1 MGITKELVTNVL
13 QTDFERFS
21 PDLIERAID
30 RVIDVMG
37 CIVSGSCA
45 SGCNMVSDL
54 VKGWGGKKESSV
66 LVYGGKVPAHNAA
79 MVNSIMARSYDFEPA
94 GPYVNGKSIPA
105 HLSGTTVPTSLAV
118 AEMTGA
124 GGKEFLTALILG
136 DDIASRIVAASG
148 ASLDSGWDCTGTA
161 NVMGATAIAGKLL
174 GLNEVQLLNAFGIA
188 VNQCAGTFQNVFDG
202 AHTFKL
208 PQGLA
213 ARAGIVSAELAQKG
227 FTGLKEPLLSK
238 YGYFA
243 LYSGRVQPEILTQQ
257 LGEEFF
263 ADYTLKPYPCC
274 RSNHAAIDCVLE
286 LVENPEINI
295 DDIDKIVIDISKKG
309 YDFAVG
315 QPFKIGEAPQINA
328 SFNLQYNVASALL
341 RKDVKLEYFTDKY
354 IKEKSIFDMISRI
367 TLQHNMP
374 EDKILSA
381 EVTIKTKSEKIY
393 SHKVDIPKGNG
404 VVSPLSFDEKIN
416 KYMNNVN
423 FADVI
428 SKDMAIKGLEKI
440 QDIIEIANMT
450 EIVGCYIK

>member
-1 MGITKELVTNVL
+1 MGITKELVNNVL

-54 VKGWGGKKESSV
+54 VKGWGGKEESSV
-66 LVYGGKVPAHNAA
+66 LVYGGRVPAHNAA

-124 GGKEFLTALILG
+124 GGKEFLAALILG

-148 ASLDSGWDCTGTA
+148 VSLDSGWDCTGTA

-174 GLNEVQLLNAFGIA
+174 GLNDDQLLNAFGIA
-188 VNQCAGTFQNVFDG
+188 VNKCAGTFQNVFDG

-243 LYSGRVQPEILTQQ
+243 LYSGQVQPEILTQQ
-257 LGEEFF
+257 L
-263 ADYTLKPYPCC
+263 
-274 RSNHAAIDCVLE
+274 
-286 LVENPEINI
+286 
-295 DDIDKIVIDISKKG
+295 
-309 YDFAVG
+309 
-315 QPFKIGEAPQINA
+315 
-328 SFNLQYNVASALL
+328 
-341 RKDVKLEYFTDKY
+341 
-354 IKEKSIFDMISRI
+354 EKNFSR
-367 TLQHNMP
+367 TTH
-374 EDKILSA
+374 
-381 EVTIKTKSEKIY
+381 
-393 SHKVDIPKGNG
+393 
-404 VVSPLSFDEKIN
+404 
-416 KYMNNVN
+416 
-423 FADVI
+423 
-428 SKDMAIKGLEKI
+428 
-440 QDIIEIANMT
+440 
-450 EIVGCYIK
+450 